1 MVDVKI
7 WLWNGEP
14 CWHVLFAKKARPN
27 HMLFFFFRG
36 DEVICQ
42 RESYVWRLR
51 AMRFISQ
58 AVM

>member
-27 HMLFFFFRG
+27 HIYAVFFLFSGRWGNLLKGIIYMFG
-36 DEVICQ
+36 G
-42 RESYVWRLR
+42 
-51 AMRFISQ
+51 
-58 AVM
+58 